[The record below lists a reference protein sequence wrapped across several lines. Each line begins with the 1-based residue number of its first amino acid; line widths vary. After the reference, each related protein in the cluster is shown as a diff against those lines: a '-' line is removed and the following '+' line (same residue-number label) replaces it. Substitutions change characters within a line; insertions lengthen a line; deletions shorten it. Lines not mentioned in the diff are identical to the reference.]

1 MKKKFFAYSVASI
14 MVLLLAACNSN
25 KTTGVDGVD
34 TDSLAE
40 TEAVVDSALYGVV
53 GQGTAM
59 HTIELKDDNGKT
71 VSYQY
76 NVDVEA
82 DVKGGLFS
90 GDRLTMVLTT
100 NADGTEEVSKAV
112 NLTSLCGKWT
122 ALDRNFEIMED
133 GTVRSTQN
141 MESNPYTQWSMV
153 NCNLVLNR
161 DTFDILYIGSDSL
174 TLENTKGI
182 FVYKRQK

>member
-1 MKKKFFAYSVASI
+1 MKKIFIFHSLLI
-14 MVLLLAACNSN
+14 MLCMLTACNGN
-25 KTTGVDGVD
+25 KTANADAVQA
-34 TDSLAE
+34 DSLAE
-40 TEAVVDSALYGVV
+40 NIAVVDSALYGTV
-53 GQGTAM
+53 GQGTSM
-59 HTIELKDDNGKT
+59 HSIELKDENGKSVT
-71 VSYQY
+71 YQY
-76 NVDVEA
+76 NVDIEA
-82 DVKGGLFS
+82 EVKGGLFS
-90 GDRLTMVLTT
+90 GDRLTLVLANNT
-100 NADGTEEVSKAV
+100 NGEKEVKKAV

-161 DTFDILYIGSDSL
+161 DTFDILYIGADSL
-174 TLENTKGI
+174 TIENSKGI